1 MRAVN
6 VAIAAM
12 VSIFYISVFWI
23 TTQYPFDL
31 VVGEVNSTMGGLA
44 PGGGS
49 TAISNLASSFTLAL
63 LIFPILGVLGI
74 IIWWFL
80 KMQEREVVTEAYYG

>member
-1 MRAVN
+1 VKAVN

-12 VSIFYISVFWI
+12 ISIFYISIYWI
-23 TTQYPFDL
+23 TTQYPFNL
-31 VVGEVNSTMGGLA
+31 VVGEVNSTMGALA
-44 PGGGS
+44 PGDGGS
-49 TAISNLASSFTLAL
+49 AISNIAASFSTAL

-74 IIWWFL
+74 LLWWFL

>member
-1 MRAVN
+1 MRIVN

-12 VSIFYISVFWI
+12 VSIFYISIYWI
-23 TTQYPFDL
+23 STQYPFNL
-31 VVGEVNSTMGGLA
+31 VVTEVNSTMGGLS
-44 PGGGS
+44 PGAGS
-49 TAISNLASSFTLAL
+49 TAISNLAGSFTTAL

-74 IIWWFL
+74 ILWWFM